1 MEKQKEKTMESNNQF
16 YLLSIYLK
24 TNERSQSWL
33 ARRLQISPMTISKWK
48 RDNKIPHV
56 QKLAICQVTGTTY
69 EQLWEDV

>member
-1 MEKQKEKTMESNNQF
+1 MEKEKTMESNNNEF
-16 YLLSIYLK
+16 YGLK
-24 TNERSQSWL
+24 LWLNENERSQSRL
-33 ARRLQISPMTISKWK
+33 SKRLQISPMTISKWK

>member
-1 MEKQKEKTMESNNQF
+1 MESNNNEF
-16 YLLSIYLK
+16 YGLK
-24 TNERSQSWL
+24 LWLNENERSQSWL
-33 ARRLQISPMTISKWK
+33 SKRLQISPMTISKWK

>member
-1 MEKQKEKTMESNNQF
+1 MSNNNEF
-16 YLLSIYLK
+16 YGLK
-24 TNERSQSWL
+24 LWLNENERSQSWL
-33 ARRLQISPMTISKWK
+33 SKRLQISPMTISKWK

>member
-1 MEKQKEKTMESNNQF
+1 MEKEKTMESNNNEF
-16 YLLSIYLK
+16 YGLK
-24 TNERSQSWL
+24 LWLNENERSQSWL
-33 ARRLQISPMTISKWK
+33 SKRLQISPMTISKWK

>member
-1 MEKQKEKTMESNNQF
+1 
-16 YLLSIYLK
+16 
-24 TNERSQSWL
+24 
-33 ARRLQISPMTISKWK
+33 MTISKWK